1 MSPAMHASRDIGQPT
16 DNSNFENDEKSE
28 LPSQLRTGSVTV
40 LDLASS
46 SPPDNFNSGW
56 RFYASFTSLCI
67 ITLAVALDATSLSV
81 ALPIISESLHG
92 SAIAAFWCGTSFLL
106 SSTAFQPTFASLSYI
121 LGRKPLLLVA
131 LLFFTVGAIVGAL
144 AQNFT
149 SLLVGRSIQGV
160 GGGGIISLTEILITD
175 LVPLR
180 ERGKWFGFQSLT
192 WALGSVTGPLIGGAF
207 AQEAT
212 WRWIFWIN
220 LPFCGLGFLTL
231 PYCLRLHHP
240 PGRLA
245 SKILRFDWVGAILL
259 TASTTS
265 FLMPVSWGGVMF
277 AWSSFRTLVPF
288 ILGICG
294 LLVFVMYEIYVAKTP
309 LIPLRIF
316 SNRTAA
322 VNCFGTLVHGML
334 LWCLLYYLPLYYEA
348 VKGYSPIIVGVAVF
362 PETFTVAPASILVGI
377 AVSITGRFRWAIWS
391 GWSLTVLGMGLL
403 FLLGPETSV
412 PAFVFLNLIPGLGLG
427 LLFASMNLAIQ
438 AAATERNVGYAA
450 AIYIFMR
457 SLGQSVGVAVGGVIF
472 QSEFAV
478 ELRGYPDLAR
488 NATALAQDAS
498 GLVQVIKAMPE
509 GAAERTAVVYAY
521 ADALKVVWAVM
532 AGLAFVALLLALGT
546 KGLSL
551 NAKMETEQA
560 LRERENDQRLR

>member
-1 MSPAMHASRDIGQPT
+1 MEQLSDSKAFKDENSSEFPADAVG
-16 DNSNFENDEKSE
+16 E
-28 LPSQLRTGSVTV
+28 GVAV
-40 LDLASS
+40 LTLA
-46 SPPDNFNSGW
+46 PPNGFDPGW
-56 RFYASFTSLCI
+56 RFYTSFTSLCI

-92 SAIAAFWCGTSFLL
+92 SAIATFWCGTAFLL
-106 SSTAFQPTFASLSYI
+106 SSTVFQPTFSSFSHI

-144 AQNFT
+144 AQNLT
-149 SLLVGRSIQGV
+149 SLLVGRSIQGI
-160 GGGGIISLTEILITD
+160 GGGGILSLTEVLVTD

-192 WALGSVTGPLIGGAF
+192 WAVGSVAGPLVGGAF
-207 AQEAT
+207 AQKVT

-220 LPFCGLGFLTL
+220 LPFCGLGFLII
-231 PYCLRLHHP
+231 PFCLRLEHP
-240 PGRLA
+240 PGDLR
-245 SKILRFDWVGAILL
+245 SKLLHFDWAGAILL

-277 AWSSFRTLVPF
+277 AWSSFRTLVPL

-294 LLVFVMYEIYVAKTP
+294 LLAFCIYDGYVVKTP
-309 LIPLRIF
+309 LIPLGILN
-316 SNRTAA
+316 NRTAA
-322 VNCFGTLVHGML
+322 VNYIGTLVHGIV

-362 PETFTVAPASILVGI
+362 PETFTIAPASIIVGI
-377 AVSITGRFRWAIWS
+377 AVSITNRFRWAIWS

-403 FLLGPETSV
+403 YLLNSGTSV
-412 PAFVFLNLIPGLGLG
+412 PAFVFLNLVPGLGIG
-427 LLFASMNLAIQ
+427 LLFSSMNLATQ
-438 AAATERNVGYAA
+438 AAATERHVGFAA
-450 AIYIFMR
+450 AMYIFLR
-457 SLGQSVGVAVGGVIF
+457 SLGQGIGVAVGGVIF
-472 QSEFAV
+472 QSRFAI
-478 ELRGYPDLAR
+478 ELRGYPGLAR

-498 GLVQVIKAMPE
+498 GLVQVIKALPE
-509 GAAERTAVVYAY
+509 DSMQRVAIVDAY
-521 ADALKVVWAVM
+521 ANALKVVWAVM
-532 AGLAFVALLLALGT
+532 AGLAFVALVLSLGT

-560 LRERENDQRLR
+560 LKEQKADQLTG

>member
-1 MSPAMHASRDIGQPT
+1 M
-16 DNSNFENDEKSE
+16 N
-28 LPSQLRTGSVTV
+28 
-40 LDLASS
+40 
-46 SPPDNFNSGW
+46 
-56 RFYASFTSLCI
+56 
-67 ITLAVALDATSLSV
+67 
-81 ALPIISESLHG
+81 G
-92 SAIAAFWCGTSFLL
+92 SAIAAFWCGTSFFL
-106 SSTAFQPTFASLSYI
+106 SSTVFQPTFASLSYI
-121 LGRKPLLLVA
+121 LGRKSLLLVT

-144 AQNFT
+144 AQNVT
-149 SLLVGRSIQGV
+149 TLLVGRSIQGV

-231 PYCLRLHHP
+231 PFCLRLKHP
-240 PGRLA
+240 PGPLA
-245 SKILRFDWVGAILL
+245 SKLLHFDWVGAILL

-277 AWSSFRTLVPF
+277 PWSSFRTLVPL
-288 ILGICG
+288 ILGISG
-294 LLVFVMYEIYVAKTP
+294 LFFFVMYDVYVAKTP

-316 SNRTAA
+316 SNRTAV
-322 VNCFGTLVHGML
+322 VNYIGTLVHGMV

-348 VKGYSPIIVGVAVF
+348 VKAYSLIIVGVSVF
-362 PETFTVAPASILVGI
+362 PETFTIAPAAILVGVAI
-377 AVSITGRFRWAIWS
+377 SITGRFRWAIWS

-403 FLLGPETSV
+403 YFLGPTTSV
-412 PAFVFLNLIPGLGLG
+412 PAFVFLNLVPGLGMG
-427 LLFASMNLAIQ
+427 LLFACMNLATQ
-438 AAATERNVGYAA
+438 AAATEKHAGFAA
-450 AIYIFMR
+450 AVYIFMR
-457 SLGQSVGVAVGGVIF
+457 SLGQGVGIAVGGVVF
-472 QSEFAV
+472 QSRFAV
-478 ELRGYPDLAR
+478 ELRGYPELAS
-488 NATALAQDAS
+488 NATALVQDAS

-509 GAAERTAVVYAY
+509 GAVERIDIVNAY

-532 AGLAFVALLLALGT
+532 AGFAFVALVLSFGT

-551 NAKMETEQA
+551 NADMETEQA
-560 LRERENDQRLR
+560 LKEPENGQKSR